1 MISCSICIFV
11 IGLIISVASI
21 TYGREE
27 TFHYIHEHIFDEHM
41 AINISMNVGLIAALL
56 GIFFFTYASTVEE
69 EIVKG
74 NAIIGVNNIMEAVS
88 PLINNKNKK
97 KILNNM
103 ELPDASEEDLHEKK
117 KNDKL
122 MYDAYGKLL
131 VILDIGLTI
140 GFIISVIYKH
150 NFMKILGLNLL
161 IVFLVGCTEFTFL
174 NFIPLQYVSM
184 DTNFIRHTILTTLK
198 SKILINNEPY
208 PD

>member
-1 MISCSICIFV
+1 
-11 IGLIISVASI
+11 
-21 TYGREE
+21 
-27 TFHYIHEHIFDEHM
+27 
-41 AINISMNVGLIAALL
+41 
-56 GIFFFTYASTVEE
+56 
-69 EIVKG
+69 
-74 NAIIGVNNIMEAVS
+74 
-88 PLINNKNKK
+88 
-97 KILNNM
+97 M

-174 NFIPLQYVSM
+174 NFIPLQYISM